1 MKILRKVG
9 ILLFVV
15 FVGIQFIPTTRN
27 ESNTILTTDFVET
40 FNPPLNLS
48 SLLKTSCYDCH
59 SNNTNYPWYNKVQP
73 ISWFLEG
80 HINEAKEEL
89 NFSEFGDY
97 SNRKKKSKL
106 KSIMSQIKNDE
117 MPLSSYIIMHQN
129 ARISERDK
137 LDLEKWLTGL
147 RDSL

>member
-106 KSIMSQIKNDE
+106 KSIMSQTKNDE